1 MVFVCHFE
9 NDIRHN
15 LSPRGDGNKGRKCHC
30 VHFKDTT
37 YPREGTETFFA
48 GISHCY
54 HFGHNLSPRGDGN
67 LKVTEPRWTRPADTT
82 YPREGTETL
91 LDKLPSE
98 GTTTQLIP
106 ARGRKL

>member
-1 MVFVCHFE
+1 MTPE
-9 NDIRHN
+9 EIGE
-15 LSPRGDGNKGRKCHC
+15 L
-30 VHFKDTT
+30 
-37 YPREGTETFFA
+37 EG
-48 GISHCY
+48 
-54 HFGHNLSPRGDGN
+54 
-67 LKVTEPRWTRPADTT
+67 DTT

>member
-1 MVFVCHFE
+1 MHKAAVVWCA
-9 NDIRHN
+9 
-15 LSPRGDGNKGRKCHC
+15 L
-30 VHFKDTT
+30 
-37 YPREGTETFFA
+37 
-48 GISHCY
+48 
-54 HFGHNLSPRGDGN
+54 
-67 LKVTEPRWTRPADTT
+67 DTT

>member
-1 MVFVCHFE
+1 M
-9 NDIRHN
+9 N
-15 LSPRGDGNKGRKCHC
+15 G
-30 VHFKDTT
+30 DTT
-37 YPREGTETFFA
+37 YPREGTET
-48 GISHCY
+48 S
-54 HFGHNLSPRGDGN
+54 NRGTSA
-67 LKVTEPRWTRPADTT
+67 KVASDTT

>member
-1 MVFVCHFE
+1 MAASICAE
-9 NDIRHN
+9 
-15 LSPRGDGNKGRKCHC
+15 
-30 VHFKDTT
+30 KDTT
-37 YPREGTETFFA
+37 YPREGTET
-48 GISHCY
+48 GV
-54 HFGHNLSPRGDGN
+54 LLPQ
-67 LKVTEPRWTRPADTT
+67 LKQGGDTT

>member
-1 MVFVCHFE
+1 MG
-9 NDIRHN
+9 
-15 LSPRGDGNKGRKCHC
+15 LGPGPQ
-30 VHFKDTT
+30 DTT
-37 YPREGTETFFA
+37 YPREGTETPHHIA
-48 GISHCY
+48 
-54 HFGHNLSPRGDGN
+54 RG
-67 LKVTEPRWTRPADTT
+67 LMQQDTT

>member
-1 MVFVCHFE
+1 M
-9 NDIRHN
+9 I
-15 LSPRGDGNKGRKCHC
+15 LSEPGLNPTGSSWAVLRTQLIPARGRKLLTQEQ
-30 VHFKDTT
+30 KT
-37 YPREGTETFFA
+37 A
-48 GISHCY
+48 L
-54 HFGHNLSPRGDGN
+54 NQ
-67 LKVTEPRWTRPADTT
+67 DTT